1 MLVDIAVP
9 CVIPDSVNVPSFG
22 SEWGFVVAMHLPEKE
37 SAARV
42 AAEWIEPSRGMM
54 DALIGKSVTGGAA
67 ALNHYD
73 GITHVSSTHLTK
85 SLRTHMAT
93 DKRIITT
100 ANPIFMY

>member
-42 AAEWIEPSRGMM
+42 AAEWIEPSRSMM
-54 DALIGKSVTGGAA
+54 DALIGK
-67 ALNHYD
+67 
-73 GITHVSSTHLTK
+73 VSLVGPPPSIIMMA
-85 SLRTHMAT
+85 SRT
-93 DKRIITT
+93 
-100 ANPIFMY
+100 